1 MKQGEVEKVLRE
13 IAKGCSVR
21 RGAQSQ
27 LVRLH
32 VELLSIILD
41 ESNEQFVFFQTLQ
54 EYIYENQNNHFILL
68 SMNLN
73 FFSYINQN
81 LKNILDI
88 CGLLRYIVL
97 ACY

>member
-41 ESNEQFVFFQTLQ
+41 ESNEEYVFFQPYVNIFLRTKT
-54 EYIYENQNNHFILL
+54 II
-68 SMNLN
+68 S
-73 FFSYINQN
+73 FSYP
-81 LKNILDI
+81 
-88 CGLLRYIVL
+88 
-97 ACY
+97 

>member
-1 MKQGEVEKVLRE
+1 VHVKQGEVEKVLRE

-41 ESNEQFVFFQTLQ
+41 ESNEQYVFFQPYMNIFMRTKT
-54 EYIYENQNNHFILL
+54 IIL
-68 SMNLN
+68 
-73 FFSYINQN
+73 FSY
-81 LKNILDI
+81 
-88 CGLLRYIVL
+88 
-97 ACY
+97 A

>member
-1 MKQGEVEKVLRE
+1 VKQGEVEKVLRE

-41 ESNEQFVFFQTLQ
+41 ESNEEYVFFQPYVNIFLRTKT
-54 EYIYENQNNHFILL
+54 II
-68 SMNLN
+68 S
-73 FFSYINQN
+73 FSYP
-81 LKNILDI
+81 
-88 CGLLRYIVL
+88 
-97 ACY
+97 